1 MTENEKLRALLA
13 EARKTVHT
21 ILDIDALH
29 GWACEAV
36 DDEPALDD
44 LMRDLRAR
52 IDAALA
58 EPGESDPP
66 KSPEWAC
73 YNCGSM
79 GDFSPIQYAAGDYDI
94 ECANCGSKNTDE
106 AGNVVQRLVLDLD
119 EARAERDEARAE
131 AARWREEG
139 EGLLRYACE
148 ASAAYKAGAEAM
160 REAAALEV
168 ECNDAECRCDGD
180 RHAEWIRALPIP
192 EDKR

>member
-1 MTENEKLRALLA
+1 MSEVEKLRALLA
-13 EARKTVHT
+13 EALGRVG
-21 ILDIDALH
+21 LFCD
-29 GWACEAV
+29 
-36 DDEPALDD
+36 DD
-44 LMRDLRAR
+44 LRQR

-58 EPGESDPP
+58 EPVESDPP

-160 REAAALEV
+160 REAAAQLVSNERRLWLRSELV
-168 ECNDAECRCDGD
+168 FD
-180 RHAEWIRALPIP
+180 IRALPIP